1 MERAVKM
8 GRSESERPPLR
19 PVRPLHLGAP
29 LAAAAGLIPFAVS
42 IHYTADFGLAYQ
54 GGLEA
59 WASGHPERLFS
70 WFSTPFLGLLMAVI
84 TRVASVDVAAHVFLV
99 FNLVVWGGLLMVVW
113 SRLYGLTPPRWWW
126 ITLVAAGVFS
136 RPVSTG

>member
-19 PVRPLHLGAP
+19 PVRPLHLVAP
-29 LAAAAGLIPFAVS
+29 LAAAATLIPFAVS
-42 IHYTADFGLAYQ
+42 IHYTADFGLAYH

-70 WFSTPFLGLLMAVI
+70 WFSTAFLALAMAVI
-84 TRVASVDVAAHVFLV
+84 SRMASEDVAARVFLGG
-99 FNLVVWGGLLMVVW
+99 NLLLWGGLL
-113 SRLYGLTPPRWWW
+113 
-126 ITLVAAGVFS
+126 
-136 RPVSTG
+136 